1 MLQQT
6 CLSHTGGTPAL
17 VFSYSVSLW
26 CTVQRVRQQPGFRD
40 IREGELGDKEGY
52 QSTCHMPKD
61 IKLWHKMEASLRVN
75 WNWMR

>member
-26 CTVQRVRQQPGFRD
+26 CTAQRVRQQRGFRD
-40 IREGELGDKEGY
+40 IWEGELRAKEGY

-61 IKLWHKMEASLRVN
+61 INLWRKMESSRVN